1 LKENSI
7 QFNPGIVFVVPVN
20 QVARKKK
27 NRPERHQDSLLKP
40 RRRFSELSFRT
51 SSGFIRSG
59 TVASSSSVAGPFQ
72 VTPNA

>member
-27 NRPERHQDSLLKP
+27 NRPERHQDSLFKP

-51 SSGFIRSG
+51 SSGFTRLWHRGVFLLGCRTFSG
-59 TVASSSSVAGPFQ
+59 HS
-72 VTPNA
+72 